1 MARVGDDAVRALIR
15 ADTRVASQL
24 AETAAQSA
32 AAAVR
37 SGATTASKAAA
48 KRALSTPLKNINPTT
63 LAQSTDDAARLVSNQ
78 KSALKN
84 ENPAATVTAEK
95 NAIDAASSRV
105 AGGEN
110 LVKSK
115 FNVSP
120 TTLLAGVA
128 AGASM
133 TYVLTKWLTTD
144 GKTIT
149 ITNVKRLDS
158 QRVQISYNPPS
169 ILGFSISVND
179 TLDFSGCSSSRCTI
193 PALSNGE
200 RVDSLIDDHNLIILK
215 SIADPYASSTQGV
228 SAVQQVSNSLA
239 GSPSTPSGTPSSTS
253 PSGSPIPAPAT
264 LSGSWGSAVVHS
276 SFSNQFIAGVSDTA
290 GVVFDSAAEV
300 VDAGL
305 NAAAPVAANAAT
317 QAGNVAAAGLNALGP
332 VAAAAGGA
340 AKGAFC
346 SIVPFVCDTTFLW
359 ICAALCILLIVGGG
373 AFMLISKKK

>member
-1 MARVGDDAVRALIR
+1 MARVGDDAVRALVR
-15 ADTRVASQL
+15 SDTRLASQL
-24 AETAAQSA
+24 AETASQSA

-37 SGATTASKAAA
+37 SATTTAGKNAA
-48 KRALSTPLKNINPTT
+48 KNAMSSSLRNVNPAT
-63 LAQSTDDAARLVSNQ
+63 LAQSTDDAARLASNQ
-78 KSALKN
+78 KTALKN
-84 ENPAATVTAEK
+84 ENPAAVATSEK
-95 NAIDAASSRV
+95 SAIDAAANRA
-105 AGGEN
+105 AGAEN
-110 LVKSK
+110 VVKSK
-115 FNVSP
+115 FNLSTGTV
-120 TTLLAGVA
+120 LAGVGLTA
-128 AGASM
+128 YM
-133 TYVLTKWLTTD
+133 TYTLVTWQGTD

-169 ILGFSISVND
+169 NLGFSIRVND

-193 PALSNGE
+193 PALGNGE
-200 RVDSLIDDHNLIILK
+200 RVDSLIDDHNFIILK
-215 SIADPYASSTQGV
+215 SIADPNA
-228 SAVQQVSNSLA
+228 APA
-239 GSPSTPSGTPSSTS
+239 GTPSSTS
-253 PSGSPIPAPAT
+253 PSGSPIPTPAT

-276 SFSNQFIAGVSDTA
+276 SFSNQFVGGVSDTA
-290 GVVFDSAAEV
+290 GVVLDSAAEV
-300 VDAGL
+300 ADAAV
-305 NAAAPVAANAAT
+305 NAAAPVAANALG

>member
-1 MARVGDDAVRALIR
+1 MARVADDAVRALVR
-15 ADTRVASQL
+15 ADARLASQL

-37 SGATTASKAAA
+37 ATTTTASKTAA
-48 KRALSTPLKNINPTT
+48 KNALKTPLRNVNPAT

-84 ENPAATVTAEK
+84 ENPVAAVTGEK
-95 NAIDAASSRV
+95 NAIDAAANRA
-105 AGGEN
+105 AGAEN
-110 LVKSK
+110 LVKTK
-115 FNVSP
+115 FGISP

-133 TYVLTKWLTTD
+133 TYILTKWLTTD
-144 GKTIT
+144 GQTIT
-149 ITNVKRLDS
+149 ITDVKRLDS

-169 ILGFSISVND
+169 ILGFAIRAND
-179 TLDFSGCSSSRCTI
+179 TLDFSGCSSSRCTV
-193 PALSNGE
+193 PALGNGE

-215 SIADPYASSTQGV
+215 SIADPNA
-228 SAVQQVSNSLA
+228 APA
-239 GSPSTPSGTPSSTS
+239 GTPSSTS
-253 PSGSPIPAPAT
+253 PSGAPVPSAPAA

-276 SFSNQFIAGVSDTA
+276 SFSNQFIGTVGDTTSI
-290 GVVFDSAAEV
+290 VLDSAAEV
-300 VDAGL
+300 VDAGV
-305 NAAAPVAANAAT
+305 NAAAPVAANALG

-359 ICAALCILLIVGGG
+359 ICAAVCIFLLIGGG